1 MVKRQ
6 KKHENKDEYFS
17 TDVELNPSRP
27 GRPARVFSSEEE
39 RRMFMKQRKKE
50 INRRYKDKMMDEASQ
65 GQAERYTAFKNCKQQ
80 QKARRYG
87 NS

>member
-17 TDVELNPSRP
+17 TDVELNPYRP

-50 INRRYKDKMMDEASQ
+50 IDRRYKEKMKDEASQ
-65 GQAERYTAFKNCKQQ
+65 GQAERYTAFKNRKQQ
-80 QKARRYG
+80 
-87 NS
+87 

>member
-6 KKHENKDEYFS
+6 KKHENKDEYVS
-17 TDVELNPSRP
+17 TDVELNPSRV

-65 GQAERYTAFKNCKQQ
+65 GQAERYTAFKNRKQQ
-80 QKARRYG
+80 
-87 NS
+87 

>member
-6 KKHENKDEYFS
+6 KKHENKHEYFS
-17 TDVELNPSRP
+17 TDAELNPYRP

-50 INRRYKDKMMDEASQ
+50 IDRRYK
-65 GQAERYTAFKNCKQQ
+65 
-80 QKARRYG
+80 
-87 NS
+87 

>member
-6 KKHENKDEYFS
+6 KKHENKDEYVS
-17 TDVELNPSRP
+17 TDGELNPSRP

-50 INRRYKDKMMDEASQ
+50 IDRRYK
-65 GQAERYTAFKNCKQQ
+65 
-80 QKARRYG
+80 
-87 NS
+87 

>member
-17 TDVELNPSRP
+17 TDVELNLFRP

-39 RRMFMKQRKKE
+39 RRVFRQQRIK
-50 INRRYKDKMMDEASQ
+50 NVDLRYKNKLTAQAEQ
-65 GQAERYTAFKNCKQQ
+65 GKSERYTAFKNRKQQ
-80 QKARRYG
+80 
-87 NS
+87 

>member
-27 GRPARVFSSEEE
+27 GRPAQVFSSEEE
-39 RRMFMKQRKKE
+39 RRMLMKQRKKE
-50 INRRYKDKMMDEASQ
+50 IDRRYK
-65 GQAERYTAFKNCKQQ
+65 
-80 QKARRYG
+80 
-87 NS
+87 